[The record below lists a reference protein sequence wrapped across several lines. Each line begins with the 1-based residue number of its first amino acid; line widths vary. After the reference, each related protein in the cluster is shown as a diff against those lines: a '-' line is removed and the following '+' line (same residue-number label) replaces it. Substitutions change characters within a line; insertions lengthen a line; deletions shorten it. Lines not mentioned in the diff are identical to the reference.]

1 MTWSDADASLGDRLV
16 AFDGALTVKFLIRA
30 TNSILELLLLY
41 AVILAVSAGL
51 YAVFEAKS
59 FGDALWWAAVMATT
73 TGYGDIYAT
82 TMGGRIV
89 TVFLMHVTLL
99 FILPLLI
106 GRIIGAMIEDRHK
119 FTDEEQRQLLAD
131 IAFIKAR
138 LGDDEAPKT

>member
-51 YAVFEAKS
+51 YALFEAKS
-59 FGDALWWAAVMATT
+59 FGDALWWAAVTATT

-82 TMGGRIV
+82 TLGGRIV

>member
-1 MTWSDADASLGDRLV
+1 M
-16 AFDGALTVKFLIRA
+16 KFLIRA

-51 YAVFEAKS
+51 YAVFEAKG
-59 FGDALWWAAVMATT
+59 FGDALWWAAVTATT

-82 TMGGRIV
+82 TLGGRIV

-106 GRIIGAMIEDRHK
+106 GRIIGTMIEDRHK